1 MFDVFCEHHNSRVL
15 LGTSRIQEIR
25 NTEGGIDVSYRC
37 YCGSEG
43 TWRTGRRSH
52 AAARPHAA

>member
-1 MFDVFCEHHNSRVL
+1 MFDVFCEHHGSRVL

-25 NTEGGIDVSYRC
+25 NTEGGIDVSFRC
-37 YCGSEG
+37 YCGG
-43 TWRTGRRSH
+43 QGVWHTGRSH